1 MDTVADVEPNGS
13 HFTSVLVV
21 HLGEGEIN
29 QAATSISTKDQI
41 QHASDY
47 FSSNAKGKAA
57 LKMAQTGLGSDG
69 ARLSP
74 ARNLRRSF
82 LRDKEFL
89 EGLTQQHVRR
99 LKKRPDQSANK
110 AAEKHWI
117 NCWIWEVFTF
127 FFFNTVS
134 DLLLTTRLCKHVPHK
149 CVCVFR
155 ASYYRKGGR
164 AMLPVKWMPPEA
176 FMEGIFTSKTDTWWE
191 PCTHLSDW
199 HWFHL
204 HSFTP
209 VCFFHLLLN
218 PRCISLRLIL
228 VLCSH
233 PSPLQRWWCL

>member
-1 MDTVADVEPNGS
+1 MADVEPNGS

-99 LKKRPDQSANK
+99 LKKRPDQSTNK
-110 AAEKHWI
+110 AAEKH
-117 NCWIWEVFTF
+117 
-127 FFFNTVS
+127 
-134 DLLLTTRLCKHVPHK
+134 
-149 CVCVFR
+149 
-155 ASYYRKGGR
+155 
-164 AMLPVKWMPPEA
+164 
-176 FMEGIFTSKTDTWWE
+176 
-191 PCTHLSDW
+191 
-199 HWFHL
+199 
-204 HSFTP
+204 
-209 VCFFHLLLN
+209 
-218 PRCISLRLIL
+218 
-228 VLCSH
+228 
-233 PSPLQRWWCL
+233 